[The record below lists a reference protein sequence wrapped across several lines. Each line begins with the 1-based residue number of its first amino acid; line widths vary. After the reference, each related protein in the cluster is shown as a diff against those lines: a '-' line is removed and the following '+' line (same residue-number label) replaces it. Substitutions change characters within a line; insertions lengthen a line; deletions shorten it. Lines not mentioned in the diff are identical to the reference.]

1 MNTQIPSAT
10 APTVFQF
17 NQNYQV
23 RVIIIDNEPWF
34 CLRDVCKILDLDQ
47 NRPVSRFQMDDKG
60 VEKYATPS
68 NGGNQEM
75 IFISEPNLYRVIFR
89 SNKTEAK
96 QFQNWVFN
104 DVLPSIRKNGYY
116 HKTDKHDLI
125 TAKQKEQLYQACRDA
140 CFLMPRSQS
149 AIVWLVNGL
158 RGIYQIDS
166 LEYLPAKHFDAALLH
181 IKSKKDDV
189 ASFTDGLIDV
199 QELFCKTVLGD
210 NVPFTG
216 VLKRKF
222 FERFNLK
229 LVGKVDWQDI
239 IKQLDE
245 KNTAV

>member
-1 MNTQIPSAT
+1 MTTQIFSAT
-10 APTVFQF
+10 ALTVFQF

-23 RVIIIDNEPWF
+23 RVIIIDNDPWF
-34 CLRDVCKILDLDQ
+34 CLSDVCRILEVDRSSNLVKSLDK
-47 NRPVSRFQMDDKG
+47 KG
-60 VEKYATPS
+60 WSKKPTLTD
-68 NGGNQEM
+68 GGNQDLV
-75 IFISEPNLYRVIFR
+75 FISEPNLYRVIFR

-116 HKTDKHDLI
+116 HKPDKHDLI

-166 LEYLPAKHFDAALLH
+166 LDYLPAKHFDAALLH

-189 ASFTDGLIDV
+189 ANFTDGLIEV